1 MTTAPDTYIH
11 GQTYRAKSPMNKLAV
26 TFSLITA
33 LCLSSSVFAKDIQTA
48 DKSSLVSLSENNMST
63 NENKSL
69 KINITV
75 DGKTVSASLIDNSA
89 SRDLVSRLPLEI
101 TLEDFNNTTEKI
113 FYPKPSLNL
122 NEKKNG
128 IAPVPGDITIYEPWQ
143 NVAIFCKSFRY
154 SEDLIKIGHIDGDGI
169 ELLKRKGN
177 VKVTLSK

>member
-1 MTTAPDTYIH
+1 MKIF
-11 GQTYRAKSPMNKLAV
+11 LV
-26 TFSLITA
+26 TLSVLTA
-33 LCLSSSVFAKDIQTA
+33 LCATTSAVASNENEATVQ
-48 DKSSLVSLSENNMST
+48 SSLISLSENNMT
-63 NENKSL
+63 ANDNESL

-75 DGKTVSASLIDNSA
+75 DGKTVSATLINNSA

-101 TLEDFNNTTEKI
+101 ELEDFNNTTEKI

-154 SEDLIKIGHIDGDGI
+154 SDDLIKIGHIDGDGI
-169 ELLKRKGN
+169 ELLKKQGN

>member
-1 MTTAPDTYIH
+1 M
-11 GQTYRAKSPMNKLAV
+11 KKLAV
-26 TFSLITA
+26 TFTLITA
-33 LCLSSSVFAKDIQTA
+33 LYLSSSVFAKDMQTA
-48 DKSSLVSLSENNMST
+48 DQSSLVSLSENNMST
-63 NENKSL
+63 NENESL

-75 DGKTVSASLIDNSA
+75 DGKTVSATLIDNSA

-122 NEKKNG
+122 HEKKNG

-143 NVAIFCKSFRY
+143 NVAIFCKSFSY
-154 SEDLIKIGHIDGDGI
+154 SDDLIKIGHIDGDGI
-169 ELLKRKGN
+169 ELLKKKGK